1 MKYKLGVFV
10 SVGEPIAWNVFK
22 AWIIMRNY
30 WIYSNEKRNDV
41 FHSHFICNKLKIFEF
56 ASVYYNRIPF
66 MQTHAFIQNDA
77 IPGGINNRK
86 LHSFSQ
92 QLTHIAGNLY
102 FGYMIKDTS
111 EHSDLLTNVCC
122 MYIHI
127 IIGKYVF

>member
-1 MKYKLGVFV
+1 MMFF
-10 SVGEPIAWNVFK
+10 IHIF
-22 AWIIMRNY
+22 
-30 WIYSNEKRNDV
+30 
-41 FHSHFICNKLKIFEF
+41 FICNKLKIFEF

-66 MQTHAFIQNDA
+66 MHKHAFIQNNA
-77 IPGGINNRK
+77 IPGRINNRK

>member
-1 MKYKLGVFV
+1 MDLTIIHSPWNSKWKSWDEWSL
-10 SVGEPIAWNVFK
+10 SVNKGG
-22 AWIIMRNY
+22 
-30 WIYSNEKRNDV
+30 SGT
-41 FHSHFICNKLKIFEF
+41 FHNSL
-56 ASVYYNRIPF
+56 Y
-66 MQTHAFIQNDA
+66 TDQNNA

-111 EHSDLLTNVCC
+111 EHSDLLTNVCS

>member
-1 MKYKLGVFV
+1 MMFF
-10 SVGEPIAWNVFK
+10 IHIF
-22 AWIIMRNY
+22 
-30 WIYSNEKRNDV
+30 
-41 FHSHFICNKLKIFEF
+41 FICNKLKIFEF

-66 MQTHAFIQNDA
+66 MHTHAFIQSNA
-77 IPGGINNRK
+77 IPGRINNRK